1 MCKVYIFGEMKVKN
15 PKFIK
20 SLQLKLKENKKNT
33 KKANFK
39 GQKISKAYFVRFL
52 GQWSFMKN
60 YF

>member
-1 MCKVYIFGEMKVKN
+1 MLKYNIFGEIKVKN

-20 SLQLKLKENKKNT
+20 SLQLKLKENQKKL
-33 KKANFK
+33 KKENFK
-39 GQKISKAYFVRFL
+39 GQKMSKAYFVRFL